1 MLFVLAMV
9 FVLACVLPAAAE
21 THKVGVAIYQFDDN
35 FMTLYR
41 NELQD
46 YLKENGILAV
56 FHYIPL
62 HSAPAGVK
70 FGRFHGEDE
79 YTTKESERL
88 LRLPLYYGITQEDR
102 EKVVSSVFSFFK

>member
-1 MLFVLAMV
+1 M
-9 FVLACVLPAAAE
+9 
-21 THKVGVAIYQFDDN
+21 
-35 FMTLYR
+35 
-41 NELQD
+41 
-46 YLKENGILAV
+46 

-62 HSAPAGVK
+62 HSAPAGMK
-70 FGRFHGEDE
+70 FGRFDGEDE